1 MNADDADEIHLSPP
15 GEEKPRF
22 LLLPDGCKDLTE
34 VYTAQEVLG
43 PLLPASQGGL
53 ALPQKAVIVPDPP
66 TVDTLAMVLHVAPY
80 DVVMAL
86 LRMKIFAKADSVLS
100 FETASAICTEFGFMA
115 LRAA

>member
-1 MNADDADEIHLSPP
+1 MPMNADDADEIHLSPP

-34 VYTAQEVLG
+34 VYTAQE
-43 PLLPASQGGL
+43 LPASQGGL

-66 TVDTLAMVLHVAPY
+66 TVDALAMVLHVAPY

-100 FETASAICTEFGFMA
+100 FETASAICAEFGFMA